1 MTDTGRSI
9 EDQIQGLSPVV
20 RLKQNIKALRKAN
33 LFVRSKEAE
42 RQIKGME
49 DELAHITG
57 VKVDAKTGEIL

>member
-20 RLKQNIKALRKAN
+20 SLKQNIKALRMAD

-42 RQIKGME
+42 RQIKGIE
-49 DELAHITG
+49 DELARITG
-57 VKVDAKTGEIL
+57 AKVDAKTGEIL

>member
-20 RLKQNIKALRKAN
+20 SLKQKIKALRMAD

-42 RQIKGME
+42 RQIKGIE

-57 VKVDAKTGEIL
+57 AKVDAKTGEIL